1 MRLTIA
7 AIGRIRT
14 GAERDLL
21 NDYHDRTGTAGRQ
34 LGLGPIAET
43 EIDNRTLSGKRTESA
58 ALAAA
63 LPADARLCLLDERG
77 TTLTSRDFAGRLA
90 RWRDDGAR
98 DAAFVIGGADG
109 LDHEAFSRP
118 DLVLS
123 FGPMVWPHR
132 LARVMLAEQLYRA
145 VSILAGSP
153 YHRD

>member
-7 AIGRIRT
+7 AIGRIKT

-21 NDYHDRTGTAGRQ
+21 NDYLDRASAAGRP
-34 LGLGPIAET
+34 LGLGPAGET
-43 EIDNRTLSGKRTESA
+43 EIDNRALTGKSAESA

-63 LPADARLCLLDERG
+63 VPDGARLCLMDERG
-77 TTLTSRDFAGRLA
+77 KTLSSRDLA
-90 RWRDDGAR
+90 QTLGRWRDDGAR
-98 DAAFVIGGADG
+98 EAVFVIGGADG
-109 LDHEAFSRP
+109 LDHAAFARP

-123 FGPMVWPHR
+123 FGPMVWPHK

-145 VSILAGSP
+145 VSILGGSP